1 MTGCADGR
9 AAVLDETGRVIG
21 VVSPTDVNRMVL
33 MRDLRPFDPYQRAHG
48 ADLTTWVRTGADRR

>member
-1 MTGCADGR
+1 M
-9 AAVLDETGRVIG
+9 LDETGRVIG

-48 ADLTTWVRTGADRR
+48 ADLTTWVGTGADRR